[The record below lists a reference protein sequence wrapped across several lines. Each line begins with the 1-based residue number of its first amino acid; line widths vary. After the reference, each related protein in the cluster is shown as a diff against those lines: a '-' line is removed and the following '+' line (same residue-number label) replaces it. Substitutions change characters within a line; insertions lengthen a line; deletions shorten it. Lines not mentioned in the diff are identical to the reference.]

1 MRVLTAEE
9 TDNALQ
15 RHGLDQ
21 PSGIG
26 FAFRDT
32 DPHQFYD
39 WHAHAY
45 HQLLYASDG
54 AAQIE
59 TVQGRY
65 LLPRAR
71 AAWIPAGTQHR
82 TLISSV
88 EGTSIFLSP
97 TVVRDSSRRARI
109 IVADPLM
116 REMMLFAG
124 RWEKGAAELDP
135 LARSF
140 LSTLAL
146 LCERWL
152 EEELPLFLPRTD
164 HPAIARAMDQALAAP
179 GTACLADAIQAAALS
194 ERTFR
199 RTFAREA
206 GIGWQTWLT
215 HARILKAMAL
225 LAEGQRVTAV
235 SAEVGYESLSAFAKA
250 FAALTG
256 EAPAR
261 FRERHCRAR

>member
-1 MRVLTAEE
+1 
-9 TDNALQ
+9 
-15 RHGLDQ
+15 
-21 PSGIG
+21 
-26 FAFRDT
+26 
-32 DPHQFYD
+32 
-39 WHAHAY
+39 
-45 HQLLYASDG
+45 
-54 AAQIE
+54 
-59 TVQGRY
+59 
-65 LLPRAR
+65 
-71 AAWIPAGTQHR
+71 
-82 TLISSV
+82 
-88 EGTSIFLSP
+88 
-97 TVVRDSSRRARI
+97 
-109 IVADPLM
+109 
-116 REMMLFAG
+116 
-124 RWEKGAAELDP
+124 
-135 LARSF
+135 
-140 LSTLAL
+140 